1 MFDNYCSLFHLGLSD
16 SPVPLNP
23 FGSVPIERTEALSH
37 NMTNQQFTNTSQL
50 ANNKQNTANIPK
62 TSFPDAHIEALLR
75 KAVTINTS
83 SLAVLVDVIYQ
94 DLRSLGIKKNA
105 LELKIR
111 EVLEKHKKTKLW
123 KVKESAWVCV
133 LEHFIFLLLITGHPQ
148 IRYGLT
154 KPQASMT

>member
-1 MFDNYCSLFHLGLSD
+1 MPS
-16 SPVPLNP
+16 NP
-23 FGSVPIERTEALSH
+23 FDVVPSTTVERTEALSH
-37 NMTNQQFTNTSQL
+37 NITKQQSTNISQL
-50 ANNKQNTANIPK
+50 ANNKQNMVNIPK

-83 SLAVLVDVIYQ
+83 SLAVLVDVVYQ

-111 EVLEKHKKTKLW
+111 EVLEKHKETKLW
-123 KVKESAWVCV
+123 KVKESAWVCA
-133 LEHFIFLLLITGHPQ
+133 LEHFIFLLLIIGHPQ